1 MGTTLM
7 YQGELQA
14 SIPFMYF
21 VSSMDTVQ
29 AILEQATWDF
39 HTDYQDIS
47 FGITWLVAPTDS
59 SF

>member
-1 MGTTLM
+1 M

-14 SIPFMYF
+14 SIPFMFF
-21 VSSMDTVQ
+21 VSSMDAVQ
-29 AILEQATWDF
+29 ALLEWATWDF